1 MFEHE
6 LISNPFG
13 FDIGYSDIDIQQKL
27 NNTNTYKL
35 QKKYG
40 LTYRDLD
47 KYITETLA
55 RFGRNSTIENLE
67 SYIKTMGHA
76 VIEESQEETYNQKE
90 IQFSPTVKLPSLE
103 YCQSYWSTSQNNVVV
118 PSKHINSMKKPPIS
132 TLIGVSAMSGK
143 EGVNT
148 IDGTGKGARIMSIK
162 RINKL
167 YKNLIETRQLKP
179 RTIESHIRKLLKLK
193 TKEFEFVTLETPKGK
208 EEQYYKLDYS
218 DGFVLIDLR
227 IMHYMFTCYSD
238 NIIQAYIVFLWTCRD
253 GWAQLTREQ
262 MAEHLGLTQH
272 SDKQAK
278 IIMDKLV
285 LDGFIEQ
292 KSQYQGIQIIDKST
306 GIPKTI
312 TMPYYEYRVVTLD
325 EIENEE
331 YNKAL

>member
-1 MFEHE
+1 MQFEYN
-6 LISNPFG
+6 NPFG
-13 FDIGYSDIDIQQKL
+13 FDIEPYNVGQQRL
-27 NNTNTYKL
+27 NNTNTDEL
-35 QKKYG
+35 RKKYN
-40 LTYRDLD
+40 LTHRQMDEC
-47 KYITETLA
+47 TTQTVA
-55 RFGRNSTIENLE
+55 RFGSYSTIENLE
-67 SYIKTMGHA
+67 SYIKAQGYIA
-76 VIEESQEETYNQKE
+76 IEEPQVEIYKQKE

-118 PSKHINSMKKPPIS
+118 PSRHINSVKKTPIS
-132 TLIGVSAMSGK
+132 TLIGVSAMTGK

-167 YKNLIETRQLKP
+167 YKNLIETRQIKP

-193 TKEFEFVTLETPKGK
+193 TKEFEFVTLETPYGSD
-208 EEQYYKLDYS
+208 EQYYRLDYS

-238 NIIQAYIVFLWTCRD
+238 SIIQAYIVFLWNCRN
-253 GWAQLTREQ
+253 GWSQLTREQ
-262 MAEHLGLTQH
+262 MAQHLGLTQH

-292 KSQYQGIQIIDKST
+292 RTQYHGVQVVDKST

-312 TMPYYEYRVVTLD
+312 TMPYYEYRVVSID
-325 EIENEE
+325 EIED
-331 YNKAL
+331 